1 MEKRIRQVR
10 KQGGLSQEEF
20 ASDIGVTRAMLASYE
35 LARVVPRDAILKLIC
50 AKYGVSYDWLKNGE
64 GDMFP
69 SINPSLTSTVLKIL
83 EGENETAKAVF
94 TALAAFGDEEWAMVQ
109 KFIDSLK

>member
-1 MEKRIRQVR
+1 MHNRTRDLRRSLGLTQKEFGEK
-10 KQGGLSQEEF
+10 
-20 ASDIGVTRAMLASYE
+20 IGVSRDVMANIE
-35 LARVVPRDAILKLIC
+35 NNRVVPSETQIKLVC
-50 AKYGVSYDWLKNGE
+50 ATFGVSYDWLKNGE